1 MCLTLEFKRQCT
13 GRKQKNPYVIS
24 KFSDV
29 NVYISD
35 DPVNKG
41 ELKPEDYETLRK
53 INFYN
58 PDKNIKTEHCGLL
71 LF

>member
-1 MCLTLEFKRQCT
+1 MHRT
-13 GRKQKNPYVIS
+13 GNKNPYVIS